1 MAIKVHNLGGY
12 VLNNYL
18 LETPLGVIAIDT
30 GYPGG
35 AQGFLRRF
43 ARHWPLTELK
53 YVFLTHHH
61 DDHAGFLKD
70 LLAACDARVVLHPLA
85 RPSFRRGRTPSRPA
99 RGIPPGPRPGFRSS
113 KRTSPSRRWTRAS
126 AGSRWEVRRTS
137 RLSFWGYR

>member
-1 MAIKVHNLGGY
+1 MEIRVHNLGGY
-12 VLNNYL
+12 MLNNYL

-43 ARHWPLTELK
+43 VRHWPLTELK

-70 LLAACDARVVLHPLA
+70 LLVACDARVVLHPLA
-85 RPSFRRGRTPSRPA
+85 LPQLRAGKNA
-99 RGIPPGPRPGFRSS
+99 EPPGEGYSGPRPGFRSS
-113 KRTSPSRRWTRAS
+113 KRTSPSRRWTRAN

-137 RLSFWGYR
+137 HLSVWGCR